1 MTKSKLFMT
10 EELYT
15 FYHDA
20 MDAPYELA
28 IYGCAED
35 YARKVSGA
43 VFREIDHLEE
53 KLSKFI
59 EYSDVGRIAVLK
71 PGESVF
77 ITPETMDCLLSAMWV
92 HKETAGAFDISKGQ
106 GLEHLI
112 LDPDNLTATINHS
125 LSLDLGGIGKGYA
138 LDLAAEILN
147 DWDLKD
153 FLVAAGPSTV
163 LCVGSGEGEEWKI
176 GVNGEPVCLRD
187 QALSASGKDVQGEH
201 VIDPR
206 TGDNAAGHEK
216 AWAICPSGAVAD
228 ALSTAFMV
236 MSTEAVE
243 AFCLAHDG
251 IYAHLLN
258 EKGDFLSF

>member
-1 MTKSKLFMT
+1 MSA
-10 EELYT
+10 ELYS

-28 IYGCAED
+28 IHGCSED
-35 YARKVSGA
+35 YSRKAAAA
-43 VFREIDHLEE
+43 VFLEIDHLEE

-92 HKETAGAFDISKGQ
+92 HTETAGAFDISMGQ

-112 LDPDNLTATINHS
+112 LDPDNLTATINHP

-138 LDLAAEILN
+138 LDVAAEVLN
-147 DWDLKD
+147 DWDVKN
-153 FLVAAGPSTV
+153 FLAAAGPSTV
-163 LCVGSGEGEEWKI
+163 LCVGSGEGKEWSI

-201 VIDPR
+201 VIDPG
-206 TGDNAAGHEK
+206 TGGNAEGHEK
-216 AWAICPSGAVAD
+216 AWAICPSAAVAD

-236 MSTEAVE
+236 MKTEDVE
-243 AFCLAHDG
+243 AFCLSHDG
-251 IYAHLLN
+251 INACLLN
-258 EKGDFLSF
+258 KNGDFLSF